1 MNSLRNRL
9 ILLFVVVTTTTLSL
23 FGLYEQM
30 LLREDLEQ
38 RFGTTR
44 QEIIDHLRY
53 SLADPVWSLNQE
65 TMNARLEAALLHPE
79 VHRLQVLA
87 PEGDESYAGIT
98 RQQGSGEAL
107 PAAARLIAEEVLI
120 YPPAEVDAER
130 RTRPTAR
137 LRIEFDRSE
146 KEKSLQRSLA
156 RQLAEIVAMNLLLL
170 LLLSFSL
177 RLVFKPLAHLRDALN
192 RLAGHDADALEE
204 LPSFRLREFD
214 SVIDGFNRTLRR
226 LRLII
231 LRQSEAEARA
241 RAAMQ
246 STNAALA
253 QVRAAQQELLEKNR
267 QLEIMSITD
276 RLTGLYNRHKLD
288 AVLNAEL
295 ARCQRYDGVFSLILL
310 DVDHFKLVNDQ
321 FGHPVGDQVLLA
333 IASLLQ
339 ENKRNADTLGRWGG
353 EEFMLICPDTPS
365 DGALQFAEKL
375 RLAVAGY
382 GDPAVGQVTASFGV
396 ATFRSGD
403 SVKEIV
409 SRTDQALYCSKH
421 KGRNR
426 VECLQ

>member
-9 ILLFVVVTTTTLSL
+9 IFLFVVVTTTTLSL

>member
-30 LLREDLEQ
+30 LLREDLER

-98 RQQGSGEAL
+98 RQQGPGEAL

-130 RTRPTAR
+130 RARPTAR

-321 FGHPVGDQVLLA
+321 FGHPVGDRVLLA

-375 RLAVAGY
+375 RLAVAAY

>member
-1 MNSLRNRL
+1 
-9 ILLFVVVTTTTLSL
+9 
-23 FGLYEQM
+23 
-30 LLREDLEQ
+30 
-38 RFGTTR
+38 
-44 QEIIDHLRY
+44 
-53 SLADPVWSLNQE
+53 
-65 TMNARLEAALLHPE
+65 
-79 VHRLQVLA
+79 
-87 PEGDESYAGIT
+87 
-98 RQQGSGEAL
+98 
-107 PAAARLIAEEVLI
+107 
-120 YPPAEVDAER
+120 
-130 RTRPTAR
+130 
-137 LRIEFDRSE
+137 
-146 KEKSLQRSLA
+146 
-156 RQLAEIVAMNLLLL
+156 
-170 LLLSFSL
+170 
-177 RLVFKPLAHLRDALN
+177 
-192 RLAGHDADALEE
+192 
-204 LPSFRLREFD
+204 
-214 SVIDGFNRTLRR
+214 
-226 LRLII
+226 
-231 LRQSEAEARA
+231 
-241 RAAMQ
+241 
-246 STNAALA
+246 
-253 QVRAAQQELLEKNR
+253 
-267 QLEIMSITD
+267 MSITD

-375 RLAVAGY
+375 RLAVAAY